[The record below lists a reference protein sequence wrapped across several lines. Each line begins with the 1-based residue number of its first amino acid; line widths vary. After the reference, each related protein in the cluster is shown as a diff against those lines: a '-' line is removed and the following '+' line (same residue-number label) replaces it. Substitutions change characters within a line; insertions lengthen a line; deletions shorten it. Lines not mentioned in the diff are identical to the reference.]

1 MDKINDIRFNQY
13 DSPVFGL
20 DFKYYDYLYTLSGIG
35 LILFASLF
43 IGMVFVLMTMATL
56 ALKLLSMLAEDR
68 GKFATIWRLGAS
80 ETMIGKSLFSQMFFY
95 FFAPF
100 AVPLALCIPIS
111 TLLSK
116 IFESYN
122 FASSLISLQI
132 LTFIG
137 IMFLLFGLYFLITFL
152 LGLKDVQRH
161 LRPSD

>member
-13 DSPVFGL
+13 GSPVFGL

-68 GKFATIWRLGAS
+68 GRFATVWRLGAS

-100 AVPLALCIPIS
+100 AVPLTLCIPIS
-111 TLLSK
+111 SVLSK
-116 IFESYN
+116 ILESYS
-122 FASSLISLQI
+122 FASSLISLQ
-132 LTFIG
+132 
-137 IMFLLFGLYFLITFL
+137 Y
-152 LGLKDVQRH
+152 
-161 LRPSD
+161 LRLSGSCFYSSDCIF